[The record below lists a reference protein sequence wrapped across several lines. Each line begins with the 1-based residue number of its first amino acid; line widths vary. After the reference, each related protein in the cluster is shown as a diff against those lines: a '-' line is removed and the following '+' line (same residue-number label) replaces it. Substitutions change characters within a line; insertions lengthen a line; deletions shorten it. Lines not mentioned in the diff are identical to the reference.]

1 MSSLTLPWP
10 PSTNSLFTNRRGGR
24 SATPAYKAWQEDA
37 GWTLQAQHPERHAG
51 PVAVTVEL
59 RNPTKRKA
67 DADNRL
73 KAVLDL
79 LVKHQ
84 VIAADDSTTLR
95 SVTARWV
102 DIGEPCTVIIV
113 EAA

>member
-10 PSTNSLFTNRRGGR
+10 PSTNNLFINTRRGRVLAPQYR
-24 SATPAYKAWQEDA
+24 SWIEEA

-59 RNPTKRKA
+59 RNPTRRKA

-102 DIGEPCTVIIV
+102 ETGEPCTVFV